1 MSIPILAINNL
12 VLRFGGVIALND
24 LSFTIAPNT
33 IHAVIGPNG
42 SGKTT
47 LLNSISG
54 AYLPN
59 SGTIDFEGRQ
69 LVGLSPHAIAQF
81 GLTRTFQN
89 IRLFKSLSVLENVM
103 TARPMMSTSMFFS
116 VVFNTR
122 GARDAE
128 RVARDKATEA
138 LELVGLASLKDRPAT
153 SLPYARQRLLEIARA
168 LAREPKIILLD
179 EPAAGM
185 NMTEAMDLMALVR
198 RIRDRGITVVIVEH
212 NMRLVMEISEYITVL
227 DFGKKIA
234 QGLPADVR
242 QDPEVLRAYL
252 GRGRRNA

>member
-1 MSIPILAINNL
+1 MNSPILTINNL

-24 LSFTIAPNT
+24 LSFTVAPHT

-59 SGTIDFEGRQ
+59 SGTIDFKGEQ
-69 LVGLSPHAIAQF
+69 LVGKSPHAIAQF

-103 TARPMMSTSMFFS
+103 TARPMITTAMFFH
-116 VVFNTR
+116 VMFNTR
-122 GARDAE
+122 RAREAE
-128 RVARDKATEA
+128 SVAVDKATSA
-138 LELVGLASLKDRPAT
+138 LALVGLESLKHRPAM

-168 LAREPKIILLD
+168 LAREPTIILLD

-185 NMTEAMDLMALVR
+185 NMTEALDLMTLVR
-198 RIRDRGITVVIVEH
+198 RIRDLGITVVIVEH

-234 QGLPADVR
+234 QGLPVEVR
-242 QDPEVLRAYL
+242 QHPEVLRAYL

>member
-1 MSIPILAINNL
+1 MNSPILTINNL
-12 VLRFGGVIALND
+12 VLRFGGVVALND
-24 LSFTIAPNT
+24 LSFTVAPNT

-54 AYLPN
+54 AYVPN
-59 SGTIDFEGRQ
+59 TGTIDFRGEQ
-69 LVGLSPHAIAQF
+69 LVGKSPHRIAQF

-103 TARPMMSTSMFFS
+103 TARPMMTAAMFFHAM
-116 VVFNTR
+116 FNTR
-122 GARDAE
+122 RARDAE
-128 RVARDKATEA
+128 NVAIDKATSA
-138 LELVGLASLKDRPAT
+138 LAIVGLESLKDRPAM

-168 LAREPKIILLD
+168 LAREPTVVLLD

-185 NMTEAMDLMALVR
+185 NMTEAMDLMTLVR
-198 RIRDRGITVVIVEH
+198 RIRDLGITVVIVEH

-234 QGLPADVR
+234 QGLPAEVR